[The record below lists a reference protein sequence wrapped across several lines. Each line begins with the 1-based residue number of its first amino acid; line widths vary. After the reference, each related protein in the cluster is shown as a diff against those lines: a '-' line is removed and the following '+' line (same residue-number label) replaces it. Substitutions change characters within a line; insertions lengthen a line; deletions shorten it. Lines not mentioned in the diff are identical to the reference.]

1 VKTATTP
8 AKLALRYRVP
18 IVPLRVRRES
28 GARFRITVYPQ
39 IDAERLGDDEDGVME
54 ITALINKTL
63 EDWVREDPAQW
74 HWIHR
79 RWPDSIK

>member
-1 VKTATTP
+1 
-8 AKLALRYRVP
+8 
-18 IVPLRVRRES
+18 
-28 GARFRITVYPQ
+28 
-39 IDAERLGDDEDGVME
+39 LGDDEDGVME